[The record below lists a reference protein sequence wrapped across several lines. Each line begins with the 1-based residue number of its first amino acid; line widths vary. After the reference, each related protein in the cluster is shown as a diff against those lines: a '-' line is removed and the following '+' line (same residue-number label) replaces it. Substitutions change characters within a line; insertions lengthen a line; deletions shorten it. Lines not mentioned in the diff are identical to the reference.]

1 MRLARWKPLVN
12 LLKAGRFDQ
21 QSMVCGQC
29 HVEYYFDGKNKAVKF
44 PWDDGMKVENMEQ
57 YYDKIAFSD
66 WTNSLSKTPMLKAQ
80 HPEYETWTAGIHGK
94 NNVTCIDC
102 HMPKVQNAEGK
113 LYTDHKIG
121 NPFDN
126 FAQTCANCHTR
137 TKLPCKSGRGT

>member
-1 MRLARWKPLVN
+1 
-12 LLKAGRFDQ
+12 
-21 QSMVCGQC
+21 
-29 HVEYYFDGKNKAVKF
+29 
-44 PWDDGMKVENMEQ
+44 MKVENMEQ

-80 HPEYETWTAGIHGK
+80 HRNMKPGQRAFTVKQRDLYRLPYA
-94 NNVTCIDC
+94 
-102 HMPKVQNAEGK
+102 KVQNAEGK

>member
-1 MRLARWKPLVN
+1 
-12 LLKAGRFDQ
+12 
-21 QSMVCGQC
+21 
-29 HVEYYFDGKNKAVKF
+29 
-44 PWDDGMKVENMEQ
+44 MEQ

-66 WTNSLSKTPMLKAQ
+66 WTNSLSKTPMLKARR
-80 HPEYETWTAGIHGK
+80 PEYETWTAGIHGK

-126 FAQTCANCHTR
+126 FTQTCANWGLPR
-137 TKLPCKSGRGT
+137 TKLPCKKWSRNVSSRLTT

>member
-1 MRLARWKPLVN
+1 
-12 LLKAGRFDQ
+12 
-21 QSMVCGQC
+21 
-29 HVEYYFDGKNKAVKF
+29 
-44 PWDDGMKVENMEQ
+44 MKVENMEQ

-126 FAQTCANCHTR
+126 LARLVRTAIPR
-137 TKLPCKSGRGT
+137 TKLLCKKWSRNVSSRLTT

>member
-1 MRLARWKPLVN
+1 M
-12 LLKAGRFDQ
+12 
-21 QSMVCGQC
+21 
-29 HVEYYFDGKNKAVKF
+29 
-44 PWDDGMKVENMEQ
+44 
-57 YYDKIAFSD
+57 
-66 WTNSLSKTPMLKAQ
+66 
-80 HPEYETWTAGIHGK
+80 
-94 NNVTCIDC
+94 TCIDC